1 MNIPLSCIPTKRDE
15 KWWLDR
21 HQLKLEQKAAL
32 GNCANIVLLGDSIVH
47 EWEVEGAQACQEYF
61 GAFKLLNLGYGGDR
75 TEHLLWRIENGE
87 IDNFNA
93 DYAMLLIGTNN
104 AGHRHDSP
112 GDIAKGIGLIIDKLS
127 SKLPSTKIVLMA
139 IFPRSRHLKKRM
151 RIRVDKT
158 NELIKQFADQKSIFW
173 LNINAHFLT
182 QDGILD
188 EEVMP
193 DLLHPNAKQ
202 YEVWGQAIRSLMH
215 TIASE
220 N

>member
-15 KWWLDR
+15 KWWLER

-32 GNCANIVLLGDSIVH
+32 NNRANIVLLGDSIVN
-47 EWEVEGAQACQEYF
+47 EWEGEGSHACREYF
-61 GAFKLLNLGYGGDR
+61 GALKLLNLGYAGDR

-87 IDNFNA
+87 IDKFST
-93 DYAMLLIGTNN
+93 DYVVVLIGTNN

-112 GDIAKGIGLIIDKLS
+112 SDIAKGIGLILDTIS

-158 NELIKQFADQKSIFW
+158 NELIKNFADNESIFW
-173 LNINAHFLT
+173 LNINAQFLT
-182 QDGILD
+182 KDGVLTEDI
-188 EEVMP
+188 MP

-202 YEVWGQAIRSLMH
+202 YEVWGQAIKSLLQSI
-215 TIASE
+215 TSE